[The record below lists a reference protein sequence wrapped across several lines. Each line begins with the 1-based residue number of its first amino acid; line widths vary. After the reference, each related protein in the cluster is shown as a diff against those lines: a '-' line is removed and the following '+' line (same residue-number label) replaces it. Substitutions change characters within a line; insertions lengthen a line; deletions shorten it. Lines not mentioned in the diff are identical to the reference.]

1 MLYMY
6 NITKYE
12 YFFIVTVDQL
22 NGSSLN
28 KIIHFFIIIKTWY
41 KSFHNLFYYCFD
53 MFQIFIHFYK
63 YWNICL

>member
-41 KSFHNLFYYCFD
+41 NSFHNLLY
-53 MFQIFIHFYK
+53 
-63 YWNICL
+63 